1 MGRGVMTLAL
11 PRYDAPA
18 AGSIARPE
26 YLVRS
31 VLFLACFLLITLTPA
46 PFPNLGDPKLLE
58 PVGDGS
64 PFGQLVM
71 VALTGVLTLFVLA
84 KAPRLARRAVTPV
97 LIILFGWIVLTSV
110 FASHADLALRRS
122 VLAAFTVANAIA
134 FVLLPEGRRHFA
146 WLLTIGTL
154 IVLATCYVGVLF
166 FPHVSIH
173 QATDVIEYSLAGAWR
188 GAFGH
193 KNGAGASM
201 VVFIFIGIFVA
212 RAASRLA
219 GATIIV
225 ASSVFLVFT
234 MSKSPMGLLPLAA
247 GLAYLVLQARRPA
260 AKWALLIAI
269 VLAVNLLTIGTVAFE
284 PIHTLV
290 ADVMPDSSFTGRD
303 EIWQFAIDRTL
314 ARPITGFGFQAF
326 WGMPEMVLDW
336 APDESWALR
345 ASDAHNAYINLSVM
359 IGLVGLALALIW
371 IVAQPLSDLIA
382 DRRKAFD
389 PALTMLFAQIWMLGL
404 CLSGTESVLLG
415 GGDFLWFMMV
425 VSIIGLRMQRFS
437 QLGQ

>member
-1 MGRGVMTLAL
+1 MTLAL
-11 PRYDAPA
+11 PRYETS
-18 AGSIARPE
+18 AGALARGE

-31 VLFLACFLLITLTPA
+31 ALFLVCFLLITLTPS
-46 PFPNLGDPKLLE
+46 PFPNLGDPQLLE

-64 PFGQLVM
+64 LFGQLVM
-71 VALTGVLTLFVLA
+71 VALTGVLSLFVVA
-84 KAPRLARRAVTPV
+84 RAPRLARQAVTPALV
-97 LIILFGWIVLTSV
+97 ILFCWITLTAALSP
-110 FASHADLALRRS
+110 HPDLALRRS
-122 VLAAFTVANAIA
+122 VLAMFTVANAIA

-146 WLLTIGTL
+146 WLLAIGTL
-154 IVLATCYVGVLF
+154 IVLATCYAGVLL
-166 FPHVSIH
+166 FPQVSIH

-212 RAASRLA
+212 RAASRPA
-219 GATIIV
+219 GLTIIA
-225 ASSVFLVFT
+225 ASAVFLVFT
-234 MSKSPMGLLPLAA
+234 MSKSPMGLLPIAA
-247 GLAYLVLQARRPA
+247 ALAYLLLNARRPA
-260 AKWALLIAI
+260 AKWALLVAI
-269 VLAVNLLTIGTVAFE
+269 VLVVNLLTIGTVAFE
-284 PIHTLV
+284 PVHALLTGIL
-290 ADVMPDSSFTGRD
+290 PDSSFTGRD

-314 ARPITGFGFQAF
+314 DRPVTGFGFQAF
-326 WGMPEMVLDW
+326 WGSPEMVLDW
-336 APDESWALR
+336 KPDETWAMR
-345 ASDAHNAYINLSVM
+345 ASDAHNAYVNLSVM
-359 IGLVGLALALIW
+359 IGLVGLALALVW
-371 IVAQPLSDLIA
+371 IVAQPLADLIA

-389 PALTMLFAQIWMLGL
+389 PALTMLFAQLWMLGL